1 MPNSGARPPGLT
13 PAAEKRKKIYV
24 MRAVPHHERPDPDSK
39 KIVYLELLS
48 AGMILFIVILVLA
61 MVFLYKPAG

>member
-1 MPNSGARPPGLT
+1 
-13 PAAEKRKKIYV
+13 